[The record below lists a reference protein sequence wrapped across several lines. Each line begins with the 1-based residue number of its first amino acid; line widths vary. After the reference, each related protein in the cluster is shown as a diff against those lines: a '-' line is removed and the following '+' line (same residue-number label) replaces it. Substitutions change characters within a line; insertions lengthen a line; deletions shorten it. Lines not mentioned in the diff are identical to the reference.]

1 MLRNLYSAVSG
12 LKSSQQKMDVIGNNI
27 ANVNTTGFKKGQVNF
42 SDMLY
47 QQLSEAAAP
56 NGNLGGTNGKSIGL
70 GTKVSS
76 INTIFTQGAFVT
88 TGRPTDLAIENEGFF
103 CVSNGQEILYTRNG
117 NFGVDSQGNL
127 VTAEGYKV
135 LGQMGTEGSNLQPI
149 KIPLGETLAPN
160 KTSTVVIGN
169 NLKSS
174 TEVDGVHNTSIEVF
188 DNLGTSHILKTEFK
202 KNAADGEWTVTMS
215 LDPASPM
222 IKEWLAA
229 NVPNYDTLS
238 PTEKQNALNNA
249 NDALLTNRTSKL
261 VFDKQGLIDTTA
273 TQAANGTAG
282 TDLINPLEFTP
293 PGADTMNISFDV
305 SSMTQYA
312 SNSTATSKGQ
322 DGNPAG
328 TIKSITFDSAGTVYG
343 VLSGGYATELGKLTL
358 ATFTNNEGLK
368 AVGNTMYVS
377 TNNSGEPLYGVANAD
392 GKGSIGV
399 GYLEASNI
407 DLSSEVTDMI
417 ITQRMYSMN
426 AKMITVADEMLQELV
441 NIKR

>member
-12 LKSSQQKMDVIGNNI
+12 LKAHQQKMDVIGNNI

-42 SDMLY
+42 SDMMY
-47 QQLSEAAAP
+47 QQLSEAAGP
-56 NGNLGGTNGKSIGL
+56 SGNIGGTNGIGIGL

-76 INTIFTQGAFVT
+76 VNTIFTQGTFIT
-88 TGRPTDLAIENEGFF
+88 TGRGTDVAIENEGFF
-103 CVSNGQEILYTRNG
+103 CVSNGTEIFYTRNG
-117 NFGVDSQGNL
+117 NFGIDSQGNL

-149 KIPLGETLAPN
+149 KIPLGETLAPT
-160 KTSTVVIGN
+160 KTSTVLLGN

-174 TEVDGVHNTSIEVF
+174 TEVGGTHNTSIEIF
-188 DNLGTSHILKTEFK
+188 DNLGTSHIVKTEFK
-202 KNAADGEWTVTMS
+202 KNADDGEWTVTMS

-222 IKEWLAA
+222 IKDWLAD
-229 NVPNYDTLS
+229 NVPNYESLS
-238 PTEKQNALNNA
+238 PSEKQKALNDA
-249 NDALLTNRTSKL
+249 NDALLTNRTSTIIFNEQGIL
-261 VFDKQGLIDTTA
+261 DKAA
-273 TQAANGTAG
+273 TQAANGTSG
-282 TDLINPLEFTP
+282 TDLIKSLEFTP
-293 PGADTMNISFDV
+293 PGAEAMNINFDI

-312 SNSTATSKGQ
+312 SNSTATAKGQ

-328 TIKSITFDSAGTVYG
+328 TVKSITFDSNGTVYG

-368 AVGNTMYVS
+368 AVGNSMYVS
-377 TNNSGEPLYGVANAD
+377 TNNSGEPVYGVANAD

-399 GYLEASNI
+399 GYLEASNV
-407 DLSSEVTDMI
+407 DLSAEITDMI
-417 ITQRMYSMN
+417 ITQRGYSVN